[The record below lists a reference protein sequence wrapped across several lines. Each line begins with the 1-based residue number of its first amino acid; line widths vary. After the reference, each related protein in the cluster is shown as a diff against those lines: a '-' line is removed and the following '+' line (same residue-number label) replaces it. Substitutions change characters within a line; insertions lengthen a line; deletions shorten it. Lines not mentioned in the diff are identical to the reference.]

1 MCGGSDSELAAERM
15 SEKVSVFH
23 LMARLW
29 THITP
34 RRRMHLVALA
44 ALTLFGTVAELASLG
59 MVLPFLGVLTSPV
72 RVFQQPSVQ
81 PLVSVLGLTTPNQL
95 LLPLTILFATTAV
108 VSGATRLALLWGQTR
123 LGNAMGNDL
132 GSAAYRRTLYQPYP
146 VHVARNS
153 SEVVAA
159 LMTKINTIVYFIV
172 IPTLTVITS
181 VFIVL
186 TILVF
191 MLFVDL
197 ELTLMAILGLG
208 CLYGIVVLNTKH
220 RLALN
225 GQRVTI
231 SQNRVTQVVQEGL
244 GGIRDV
250 LIDGLQET
258 YFRIYRQADSQ
269 LREALSNIA
278 IMAGAP
284 RPMIEAFGI
293 VLIGALAY
301 MLAVRTEG
309 MSSAIPVLGAL
320 ALAAQ
325 RLLPLVQQ
333 GYAGWSSIQ
342 GGKDSLHDV
351 LSLLEQPLPAFS
363 IESPAIPMSFRKQ
376 INLCDLHFR
385 YGAEGPWI
393 LSGIDLKITRGSHV
407 GFIGGTG
414 SGKSTLLD
422 IVMGLLSPTMG
433 SIRVDGVKVDQSNQR
448 AWQSHITHVP
458 QSIYLADATIAENI
472 AFGVPPKLIDLAR
485 VKEAAQRAQIA
496 GVIESWSAGYD
507 TVVGERGMRLSGGQR
522 QRIGIARALYKK
534 ADVLI
539 FDEATSALDNDT
551 ERAVMEAINA
561 LSSDLT
567 VLIVAHRLTTLENCD
582 QIIELGGG
590 VIQRVGTYP
599 EIISPTI

>member
-1 MCGGSDSELAAERM
+1 M
-15 SEKVSVFH
+15 SEKVSVIR
-23 LMARLW
+23 LLARLW
-29 THITP
+29 THISS
-34 RRRMHLVALA
+34 RRRMQLVALA
-44 ALTLFGTVAELASLG
+44 ILTLFGTVAELASLG
-59 MVLPFLGVLTSPV
+59 MVLPFLGVLTSPD
-72 RVFQQPSVQ
+72 RVFQHPWIQ
-81 PLVSVLGLTTPNQL
+81 PLVSGLGLSTPHQL
-95 LLPLTILFATTAV
+95 LLPLTILFAAAAV

-123 LGNAMGNDL
+123 LGNAIGNDL

-159 LMTKINTIVYFIV
+159 LMTKINTVVYFIV
-172 IPTLTVITS
+172 IPTITIITS

-197 ELTLMAILGLG
+197 ELTLIALLGFG
-208 CLYGIVVLNTKH
+208 CLYGIVVLSTKH

-225 GQRVTI
+225 SQRVTV
-231 SQNRVTQVVQEGL
+231 SQNRVAQVVQEGL

-269 LREALSNIA
+269 LRRALSNIA
-278 IMAGAP
+278 IMGGAP
-284 RPMIEAFGI
+284 RPVIEAFGI
-293 VLIGALAY
+293 VLIGMLAY
-301 MLAVRTEG
+301 MLAIRTEG
-309 MSSAIPVLGAL
+309 VSSAIPVLGAL

-333 GYAGWSSIQ
+333 GYAGWSSIV
-342 GGKDSLHDV
+342 GGKDSLRDV
-351 LSLLEQPLPAFS
+351 LSLLEQPLPAFGN
-363 IESPAIPMSFRKQ
+363 ESPAIPMLFRKR
-376 INLCDLHFR
+376 INVCDLHFR

-393 LSGIDLKITRGSHV
+393 LSGIDLEISRGSRV

-433 SIRVDGVKVDQSNQR
+433 SIKIDGVEVDQSNQR
-448 AWQSHITHVP
+448 AWQSHIAHVP
-458 QSIYLADATIAENI
+458 QVLYLADATIAENI
-472 AFGVPPKLIDLAR
+472 AFGVPPQDIDLGR

-507 TVVGERGMRLSGGQR
+507 TIVGERGVRLSGGQR
-522 QRIGIARALYKK
+522 QRIGIARALYKR
-534 ADVLI
+534 ADVI
-539 FDEATSALDNDT
+539 VFDEATSALDNDT

-567 VLIVAHRLTTLENCD
+567 VLIVAHRLNTLEKCD

-590 VIQRVGTYP
+590 VIQRIGTYP
-599 EIISPTI
+599 EIVSPST